1 MGERRESKDST
12 ESDSQSSRKNI
23 QVDKVW
29 SNYLVDLLLPM
40 LVLLLKVSFSR
51 FAFIKVLVLSNI
63 DPSIPS
69 ILKLKISGG
78 ILFLAVY

>member
-63 DPSIPS
+63 DPSIFIKNKWRNFVPC
-69 ILKLKISGG
+69 LYT
-78 ILFLAVY
+78 AVY